1 MEYVTRTDLKMIMVL
16 RHKKQ
21 TKTATKQHPVL
32 GDRWTYQQVLR
43 NLKANNFRIAYEYA
57 EFSKSTLNYRAIVAE
72 KWVDDTLEVYE
83 VRFSPDTRKHK
94 ETINKKFVK
103 EM

>member
-1 MEYVTRTDLKMIMVL
+1 MEYVTRTDLKMVMVL
-16 RHKKQ
+16 RYKKQ
-21 TKTATKQHPVL
+21 IKIATKRHPVL
-32 GDRWTYQQVLR
+32 GDKWMYQQVLR

-94 ETINKKFVK
+94 ETVYKKFVK
-103 EM
+103 EI